1 MIDPAS
7 IASEAAILVLTTN
20 KLSHSISTLLTK
32 ITTIS
37 PTPLLVL
44 KVELDTL
51 SSSLGSLSA
60 KFSSALT
67 ASTALTQITGYEDEF
82 WGNVRRSMNDC
93 GVTLGTLELVL
104 RTVREG
110 ERGRFGMGMGM
121 GMGRKTMSKVEREL
135 ERKAAEMAWLKF
147 HVTAYHKMMGLC
159 VQLVNVYSPP
169 SHPPVPLSPI
179 APISPFTLFT
189 PFSFSCTNL
198 PRFQFPPTPPRKLHK
213 IPLNPPR
220 RTNNRHHRP
229 AAPPPR
235 PLPIRILLHRL
246 TALPR
251 PHKPKHVHRLRKGI
265 YRRRD
270 NNG

>member
-20 KLSHSISTLLTK
+20 KLSHQISTLLTK
-32 ITTIS
+32 ITTTS
-37 PTPLLVL
+37 LATPLLVL

-51 SSSLGSLSA
+51 SSVLGSLSA

-67 ASTALTQITGYEDEF
+67 ASTALTNITGFEDEF

-110 ERGRFGMGMGM
+110 ERGRFGIAGMGMGM

-135 ERKAAEMAWLKF
+135 ERKAPEMAWLKF

-159 VQLVNVYSPP
+159 VQLVNVYSPRP
-169 SHPPVPLSPI
+169 IPVYPVYR
-179 APISPFTLFT
+179 
-189 PFSFSCTNL
+189 L
-198 PRFQFPPTPPRKLHK
+198 PRYPVYPVLVFE
-213 IPLNPPR
+213 
-220 RTNNRHHRP
+220 
-229 AAPPPR
+229 
-235 PLPIRILLHRL
+235 
-246 TALPR
+246 
-251 PHKPKHVHRLRKGI
+251 
-265 YRRRD
+265 Y
-270 NNG
+270 